1 MTRIQFN
8 RLEWAG
14 AFGDIGTDLPLIV
27 GIILASGLDPA
38 GALITFGLMQV
49 ATGVVYRMPMPVQP
63 LKAMAAIVIAQK
75 VTAPVLL
82 GGGLAIGV
90 LMLVAASAGLLDWV
104 GRLVPKA
111 VIRGIQFGL
120 GLQLGLLACK
130 EYIPAAGPSGFVL
143 AAVGM
148 TIVLALGSH
157 RRYPSALVVIA
168 LGVAYAAATGL
179 DLSLIQ
185 AGFGLS
191 WPVVHAPAASDIGA
205 GLLLLALPQIPLSLG
220 NSILATKQVAADLF
234 PDRPI
239 TLRRV
244 GLTYAAMNLVSPFL
258 GGIPSCHGS
267 GGMAGHYAFGGRTGG
282 SVVIYGSMYLV
293 AGLFF
298 AGAFA
303 EAIRV
308 FPLPVLGVLLLGEAV
323 ALLRLIADV
332 DRAGAELPIA
342 LLVGLTAVGLPYGY
356 LVGLVAGTAVA
367 ALAARGHIR
376 WFDDLGA

>member
-90 LMLVAASAGLLDWV
+90 LMLVAASAGLLDWI

-130 EYIPAAGPSGFVL
+130 EYIPAAGASGFVL

-148 TIVLALGSH
+148 AIVLALGSH

-168 LGVAYAAATGL
+168 LGVAYAVGTGL
-179 DLSLIQ
+179 DLSVIQ

-191 WPVVHAPAASDIGA
+191 WPVIHAPAASDIGA

-234 PDRPI
+234 PDRPL